1 MLARLGIFN
10 SLSGE
15 EWLDNVKLR
24 VAPAT
29 RRMHGYRGAF
39 WLQDPA
45 TGKVIS
51 ISFWESEEAM
61 RSNGPG
67 LQNVPLKPGQD
78 PSKIPSA
85 DAQEFYEVVYSTAD
99 LTIRAEESEGGATS

>member
-1 MLARLGIFN
+1 
-10 SLSGE
+10 
-15 EWLDNVKLR
+15 
-24 VAPAT
+24 
-29 RRMHGYRGAF
+29 MHGYRGAF

-61 RSNGPG
+61 RSNERG
-67 LQNVPLKPGQD
+67 LQNLPLKPGQD

-85 DAQEFYEVVYSTAD
+85 DAQEFDEVVYSTAD
-99 LTIRAEESEGGATS
+99 LTIRAQESEGEATS

>member
-1 MLARLGIFN
+1 MIARLGIFD

-29 RRMHGYRGAF
+29 RQMNGYRGAF

-45 TGKVIS
+45 TGKVLS

-61 RSNGPG
+61 RSNGQG
-67 LQNVPLKPGQD
+67 LQNVLLKPGQD

-85 DAQEFYEVVYSTAD
+85 DAQEFYEVVYATAD
-99 LTIRAEESEGGATS
+99 LKIRTEESAGATS

>member
-1 MLARLGIFN
+1 MIARLGVFN

-15 EWLDNVKLR
+15 EWLDNVKFR
-24 VAPAT
+24 VAPAV
-29 RRMHGYRGAF
+29 REMNGYRGGF

-45 TGKVIS
+45 TGKVLS
-51 ISFWESEEAM
+51 ISFWESEEALH
-61 RSNGPG
+61 SNRHG
-67 LQNVPLKPGQD
+67 LQNVPLRPGQD

-99 LTIRAEESEGGATS
+99 LNIRAEEGEAGTTS